1 MCSAQGWLCLL
12 SSRSVPWGLGTG
24 EANYIIP
31 VFLILWS
38 LRMTNLR
45 VVFLHGIVGFS
56 LDDGR
61 DHKNPSN
68 PTRAKMSVCFGNIIR
83 LHTEDLAWKLSIST
97 TLS

>member
-12 SSRSVPWGLGTG
+12 SLRSVPWGLGTG

-61 DHKNPSN
+61 DSNDQGSIKSNKGKNEH
-68 PTRAKMSVCFGNIIR
+68 V
-83 LHTEDLAWKLSIST
+83 LW
-97 TLS
+97 